1 MSTQTMPPPAGHAAT
16 ADAAAGGK
24 KSWFWKAVV
33 LGLIMA
39 VIGAE
44 CLFAFV
50 YVTVATDKAT
60 SGEASAVAAS
70 GKHDSHDPHADHA
83 DDSPG
88 KAGEH
93 GEHGEHSAAGEE
105 REVDMGDY
113 SLTAF
118 QPASNTTLLINFHL
132 YGTIT
137 SEDEHHF
144 TAQYEVN
151 KHRIR
156 DQVLTTIRSAE
167 IADLTDPGLGLIKR
181 QILEKTNR
189 ALGKPLLQGIVFS
202 DFLAVEQ

>member
-1 MSTQTMPPPAGHAAT
+1 MSTQTMPPPAAHAASG
-16 ADAAAGGK
+16 DAATGGK
-24 KSWFWKAVV
+24 KGWFWKAVV
-33 LGLIMA
+33 LGLILA

-60 SGEASAVAAS
+60 NAEGSGDGKS
-70 GKHDSHDPHADHA
+70 GKHASHDPHGDHA
-83 DDSPG
+83 DDSHG

-93 GEHGEHSAAGEE
+93 GEAGEHGVAGEE
-105 REVDMGDY
+105 REIDMGEY

-132 YGTIT
+132 YGTIG

-144 TAQYEVN
+144 NEQYEVN

-167 IADLTDPGLGLIKR
+167 MADLTDPGLGLIKR